1 MMDNASPEDSVIIGD
16 RLAQITAAFEALQRN
31 AAARRRA
38 LEHGLAQASEGKRT
52 EINSELETVPI
63 SSCSH
68 GEKLKD
74 FLTYSCKIKF
84 ESGIRLT

>member
-38 LEHGLAQASEGKRT
+38 LEHGLAQASEGKKLRSIQNCPRSQAT
-52 EINSELETVPI
+52 FRFHL
-63 SSCSH
+63 
-68 GEKLKD
+68 GEN
-74 FLTYSCKIKF
+74 
-84 ESGIRLT
+84 

>member
-38 LEHGLAQASEGKRT
+38 LEHGLAQASGGKKI
-52 EINSELETVPI
+52 EIHSEL
-63 SSCSH
+63 SSFPGYFQIVSHNH

-74 FLTYSCKIKF
+74 FFTTAV
-84 ESGIRLT
+84 R